1 MQRALRPYVT
11 TGIALVGAGVIAV
24 TPVTAPPPEVHL
36 PAVTLAA
43 NPVVDAYGQLLQ
55 NTWTNLQAVGSQAWN
70 QGMPILEQF
79 LVNTRANLDI
89 AAKVPPQIFDALK
102 YSAQQIRPTLDAA
115 GAQLRAGQ
123 VGDAINTL
131 WSGLVINPLVG
142 VAFPVLNT
150 LQIPVN
156 MAKTFARVVE
166 ALPSA
171 ILIGVGLPVLST
183 VTAVVNS
190 LGTVA
195 QGLYDGITTGNL
207 GAVLTTVL
215 TAPATVI
222 GGVLNG
228 DPNTGT
234 VGLINGLVAGILNA
248 RQTIADAMAPPATAS
263 VASVAS
269 VAKTTGPA
277 ALATAAAT
285 ALPATTAATVTL
297 ATTPAEPASDS
308 AKIEGTQ
315 AKTTESATTTPAAET
330 DPGTGAIA
338 ATNTGTKTPAAAP
351 AETKTEPVAVK
362 TAPTSA
368 NGATDLSDGNK
379 VTPGGK
385 VGEKTSDTT
394 SSAPGKTTE
403 PTSLTDPKQTD
414 TAAPSGATTST
425 PSSGGSSSGA
435 TAGAASTA
443 SASSTSSTS
452 STAGD

>member
-1 MQRALRPYVT
+1 MQRVLRPYVT

-190 LGTVA
+190 LGAVA

-248 RQTIADAMAPPATAS
+248 RQTIADAIAPPAT
-263 VASVAS
+263 AS

-285 ALPATTAATVTL
+285 ALPATTATTVTL
-297 ATTPAEPASDS
+297 DTTPATPAADGT
-308 AKIEGTQ
+308 KTEGPQ
-315 AKTTESATTTPAAET
+315 VKTTESATTTPAGET
-330 DPGTGAIA
+330 DPGTGAVA

-351 AETKTEPVAVK
+351 AETKTEPVEVK

-379 VTPGGK
+379 VTPGDK
-385 VGEKTSDTT
+385 VGEKTSGTT

-403 PTSLTDPKQTD
+403 PTSPTDPKQTD
-414 TAAPSGATTST
+414 TTSPSGATNSA
-425 PSSGGSSSGA
+425 PSSGSSSSGA
-435 TAGAASTA
+435 TAGASSTA
-443 SASSTSSTS
+443 STS

>member
-43 NPVVDAYGQLLQ
+43 NPVVDAYTELLQ

-79 LVNTRANLDI
+79 LVNTRANLNI
-89 AAKVPPQIFDALK
+89 VAKVPPEMFNALK
-102 YSAQQIRPTLDAA
+102 YSVQQIRPTLDAA
-115 GAQLRAGQ
+115 GVQLQAGQ
-123 VGDAINTL
+123 VGEAINTL

-142 VAFPVLNT
+142 VAFPLLNT

-166 ALPSA
+166 ALPTA

-183 VTAVVNS
+183 MTAVVNS
-190 LGTVA
+190 LGVVA

-222 GGVLNG
+222 GGALNG

-248 RQTIADAMAPPATAS
+248 RQTIADAMAPPPSPLVKTA
-263 VASVAS
+263 
-269 VAKTTGPA
+269 GPA

-285 ALPATTAATVTL
+285 ELPATTAATVTL
-297 ATTPAEPASDS
+297 DTAPAAPDTGATDIKTATETATEGT
-308 AKIEGTQ
+308 KTEGTQ
-315 AKTTESATTTPAAET
+315 AETTETTDTKTTE
-330 DPGTGAIA
+330 
-338 ATNTGTKTPAAAP
+338 AAP
-351 AETKTEPVAVK
+351 AETKTEPAEVK
-362 TAPTSA
+362 TPSTSA

-379 VTPGGK
+379 VTPGEK
-385 VGEKTSDTT
+385 VGDPAGEKGSETT
-394 SSAPGKTTE
+394 SSGKATEEPAP
-403 PTSLTDPKQTD
+403 TDPKGTDSSTSPSGSTGAASTD
-414 TAAPSGATTST
+414 TGSG
-425 PSSGGSSSGA
+425 SSGA
-435 TAGAASTA
+435 TAGAGS
-443 SASSTSSTS
+443 S

>member
-1 MQRALRPYVT
+1 LQRALRPYVT

-43 NPVVDAYGQLLQ
+43 NPVVDAYSQLLQ

-263 VASVAS
+263 VA
-269 VAKTTGPA
+269 KTTGPA

-297 ATTPAEPASDS
+297 DTAPAPPAVDGT
-308 AKIEGTQ
+308 KIEGTQ
-315 AKTTESATTTPAAET
+315 AKTTEPATTTPAAEA
-330 DPGTGAIA
+330 DPGTGAVA
-338 ATNTGTKTPAAAP
+338 ATDTKTSAVAP
-351 AETKTEPVAVK
+351 AETKTEPVVVK

-379 VTPGGK
+379 VTPGDK
-385 VGEKTSDTT
+385 VGEKSSDTT

-403 PTSLTDPKQTD
+403 PTSTTDPKQAD
-414 TAAPSGATTST
+414 TTSPSGAVGSA
-425 PSSGGSSSGA
+425 PSSGSGSPGA
-435 TAGAASTA
+435 TAGASSTTSTA
-443 SASSTSSTS
+443 STS

>member
-24 TPVTAPPPEVHL
+24 TPVAAPPPEVHL
-36 PAVTLAA
+36 PTVTLAA
-43 NPVVDAYGQLLQ
+43 NPVADAYRQLLQ
-55 NTWTNLQAVGSQAWN
+55 NTWTNVQAVGSQAWN

-142 VAFPVLNT
+142 VAFPLLNT

-263 VASVAS
+263 VA
-269 VAKTTGPA
+269 KTTGPA

-297 ATTPAEPASDS
+297 DTAPAPPAVDGT
-308 AKIEGTQ
+308 KIEGTQ
-315 AKTTESATTTPAAET
+315 AKTTEPATTTPAAET
-330 DPGTGAIA
+330 GTGAVA
-338 ATNTGTKTPAAAP
+338 ATDTKTSAAAP
-351 AETKTEPVAVK
+351 AETKTEPVEVK

-379 VTPGGK
+379 VSPGDK
-385 VGEKTSDTT
+385 VGEKSSDTT

-403 PTSLTDPKQTD
+403 PTAPTDPKQTD
-414 TAAPSGATTST
+414 TTSPSGAVGSA
-425 PSSGGSSSGA
+425 PSSGSGSSGA
-435 TAGAASTA
+435 TAGASSTASTA
-443 SASSTSSTS
+443 STSSTTSTASTS

>member
-43 NPVVDAYGQLLQ
+43 NPVVDAYTELLQ
-55 NTWTNLQAVGSQAWN
+55 TTWTNLQAVGSQAWN

-79 LVNTRANLDI
+79 LVNTRANLNI
-89 AAKVPPQIFDALK
+89 VAKVPPEMFNALK
-102 YSAQQIRPTLDAA
+102 YSVQQIRPTLDAA
-115 GAQLRAGQ
+115 GVQLRAGQ
-123 VGDAINTL
+123 VGEAINTL

-142 VAFPVLNT
+142 VAFPLLNT

-166 ALPSA
+166 ALPTA

-183 VTAVVNS
+183 MTAVVNS
-190 LGTVA
+190 LGVVA

-222 GGVLNG
+222 GGALNG

-248 RQTIADAMAPPATAS
+248 RQTIADAMAPPPSPLVKTA
-263 VASVAS
+263 
-269 VAKTTGPA
+269 GPA

-285 ALPATTAATVTL
+285 ELPATSAATVTL
-297 ATTPAEPASDS
+297 NTAPAAPVTDATDTKTAPETATEG
-308 AKIEGTQ
+308 AKTEGTQ
-315 AKTTESATTTPAAET
+315 AETSEATETTDTTAAE
-330 DPGTGAIA
+330 
-338 ATNTGTKTPAAAP
+338 AAP
-351 AETKTEPVAVK
+351 AETKTEPAEVK
-362 TAPTSA
+362 TPSTSA

-379 VTPGGK
+379 VTPGAK
-385 VGEKTSDTT
+385 VGDPAGEKGSETT
-394 SSAPGKTTE
+394 PSGKATEDPAP
-403 PTSLTDPKQTD
+403 TDPKGTD
-414 TAAPSGATTST
+414 STSPSGSTGSTSADT
-425 PSSGGSSSGA
+425 GSGSSGA
-435 TAGAASTA
+435 TAGAGS
-443 SASSTSSTS
+443 S